1 MIKLINLL
9 EAKQVGIIYHFTS
22 MNSLF
27 RILSTNKMKSNL
39 GHISFTRNYRL
50 GYDNAE
56 VRIVFDGNK
65 MSNKFKFQP
74 YMHGNPFYDDDP
86 VQLRKM
92 YGDEWEETI
101 MKSSISGVLKYVKK
115 IDILDEIQDYK
126 SDIEKLNYFKKK
138 APSSSIKFNFVK
150 SWNKK

>member
-1 MIKLINLL
+1 MLKLKDLIF

-22 MNSLF
+22 IEALY
-27 RILSTNKMKSNL
+27 RILETNKMKSNL
-39 GHISFTRNYRL
+39 GHISFSRNARL
-50 GYDNAE
+50 GYMNAD

-138 APSSSIKFNFVK
+138 APSSIKFNFVK

>member
-1 MIKLINLL
+1 
-9 EAKQVGIIYHFTS
+9 
-22 MNSLF
+22 
-27 RILSTNKMKSNL
+27 
-39 GHISFTRNYRL
+39 
-50 GYDNAE
+50 
-56 VRIVFDGNK
+56 
-65 MSNKFKFQP
+65 
-74 YMHGNPFYDDDP
+74 MHGNPFYDDDP

-138 APSSSIKFNFVK
+138 APSSIKFNFVK

>member
-1 MIKLINLL
+1 MNLL

-27 RILSTNKMKSNL
+27 RIISTNKMKSNL
-39 GHISFTRNYRL
+39 GHISFTRNSRL
-50 GYDNAE
+50 GYRDSDA
-56 VRIVFDGNK
+56 RIAFDGNK

-92 YGDEWEETI
+92 YGDEWEESI
-101 MKSSISGVLKYVKK
+101 KKSSISGVLKYIIK

-126 SDIEKLNYFKKK
+126 SDIEKLDYFKKK
-138 APSSSIKFNFVK
+138 APNSIKFNFVK
-150 SWNKK
+150 NWNRK

>member
-1 MIKLINLL
+1 MLKLKDLIF

-22 MNSLF
+22 IEALY
-27 RILSTNKMKSNL
+27 RILETNKMKSNL
-39 GHISFTRNYRL
+39 GHISFSRNARL
-50 GYDNAE
+50 GYMNAD

-92 YGDEWEETI
+92 YGDEREETI
-101 MKSSISGVLKYVKK
+101 KKSSISGILKYVKQV
-115 IDILDEIQDYK
+115 DIRDYIKDYK
-126 SDIEKLNYFKKK
+126 RDMERLEYWKQK
-138 APSSSIKFNFVK
+138 APNSIKFNFVK
-150 SWNKK
+150 NWNKK